1 MMQNRYYWEKKCPGR
16 LVGRNF
22 VKAIAGIT
30 LLSLLC
36 CVRLAHGT
44 TYSSDGSRA
53 DVQSKIDGATTG
65 DIVTIPSGSFTWTS
79 AVTLSKAVHL
89 QGAGSG
95 RIIGYSSSS
104 VTFGTGSKTFTVQSG
119 FTVANGTTLR
129 IWRTSTNAYANYMLG
144 TVTSLSGTTLTM
156 NIATN
161 TGSGTTGPW
170 CIATEYSTRIVH
182 SAGANVL
189 LPITEATAGSAEVSG
204 IQFTTGTGT
213 AGIITWTYTSGGQP
227 ILIHDCWFWQTIEGV
242 DVIRDGST
250 NRGIVWNC
258 SFAWSF
264 FSQSNSL
271 ALHFPIDARTEVW
284 ASASTMGAA
293 DTDGKSNIYVED
305 CDFHGGIGVSDFDSN
320 SKIVWRYNVMDNAG
334 VASHGYDTSA
344 YGVRHWELYNNVFH
358 FSNMGDCDGTKSL
371 NIINYALLRG
381 GTGVITDNSFED
393 ITSCAWGDKHE
404 LQFGVWALGRWGAS
418 AYDAD
423 DGCVP
428 HYPTP
433 RQFGFGYV
441 TGNGIDG
448 QGHSTSGGAY
458 VGDSEP
464 AYIWNNTGFTPVI
477 DITTDGAACVTN
489 QYGHVPDDPN
499 DYIQAGRDY
508 KLGAKPGYVKYTY
521 PHPLRGGTP
530 PESPQHLEILP

>member
-1 MMQNRYYWEKKCPGR
+1 MVWNYWKKNARRSLG
-16 LVGRNF
+16 
-22 VKAIAGIT
+22 KTIT
-30 LLSLLC
+30 GTVSLSLIC
-36 CVRLAHGT
+36 CFELASGT
-44 TYSSDGSRA
+44 TYNSNGSSA
-53 DVQSKIDGATTG
+53 DVQVKINTATTG
-65 DIVTIPSGSFTWTS
+65 DTVTIPSGSFTWTT

-95 RIIGYSSSS
+95 RIIGYSNSN
-104 VTFGTGSKTFTVQSG
+104 VAFGTGTKVFTVQSG

-144 TVTSLSGTTLTM
+144 TVTSLSGTTLTVS
-156 NIATN
+156 IATN

-170 CIATEYSTRIVH
+170 CIATEYATRIVH

-189 LPITEATAGSAEVSG
+189 LPITESTAGSPEVSG

-213 AGIITWTYTSGGQP
+213 GNMITWNYASGGQP
-227 ILIHDCWFWQTIEGV
+227 ILIHDCWFWQTTSGV
-242 DVIRDGST
+242 DVIRDNTT

-264 FSQSNSL
+264 FAQSDSQ

-344 YGVRHWELYNNVFH
+344 YGTRHWELYNNVFH
-358 FSNMGDCDGTKSL
+358 FSNMGDCDGTKTM

-393 ITSCAWGDKHE
+393 ITSCAWGDKAE
-404 LQFGVWALGRWGAS
+404 LQFGVWCLGRWGQPS
-418 AYDAD
+418 GAYDAG
-423 DGCVP
+423 DGCAP
-428 HYPTP
+428 HYPAP
-433 RQFGFGYV
+433 RQFGFGRV
-441 TGNGIDG
+441 TGSGKDG
-448 QGHSTSGGAY
+448 QGNSTSNGIY

-464 AYIWNNTGFTPVI
+464 AYIWNNTGLTPVVN
-477 DITTDGAACVTN
+477 ITTDGTSCTTN

-499 DYIQAGRDY
+499 DYIKVGRNY
-508 KLGAKPGYVKYTY
+508 FMGTAKPGYSKYTY
-521 PHPLRGGTP
+521 PHPLRGGGGNTP
-530 PESPQHLEILP
+530 PSAPEDLQIELP